1 MRSSLKLFDSVAIA
15 DSLDCVY
22 WVHGQ
27 AGRHWGEGA
36 ESGANASLHLNIN
49 KHGVPSKMP
58 RELLLLQLRDFHE
71 SSPSATPLLA
81 RGEAKRKG
89 VAIATERAV
98 AELWPKRRRVMQPA
112 RSIFTISLSL
122 TLLSLSLSQP
132 ALRQPFV
139 GAPFGPLAVARFC
152 HFWPFTQA
160 SLGPELPF
168 MQSFIRSLTHSLIA
182 SFIHSILITLWPV
195 SCHKLQQH

>member
-1 MRSSLKLFDSVAIA
+1 M
-15 DSLDCVY
+15 
-22 WVHGQ
+22 
-27 AGRHWGEGA
+27 GRRGGTGAEGA

-58 RELLLLQLRDFHE
+58 RELLLLLLQLRDFHE
-71 SSPSATPLLA
+71 SSQSATPLLA
-81 RGEAKRKG
+81 RGEANRKG
-89 VAIATERAV
+89 VAIATERALLLNFGRNA
-98 AELWPKRRRVMQPA
+98 AESCNQLAAFLQSPS
-112 RSIFTISLSL
+112 RSRSRS
-122 TLLSLSLSQP
+122 SLSLSQP

-168 MQSFIRSLTHSLIA
+168 MQSLTHCLIHSL
-182 SFIHSILITLWPV
+182 IHSILITLWPV

>member
-1 MRSSLKLFDSVAIA
+1 MACQAKCRASCCCCFYCSYVTSMSQARVPRLF
-15 DSLDCVY
+15 
-22 WVHGQ
+22 WQ
-27 AGRHWGEGA
+27 EGRLSEKVLPLPQSALLLNFGRNAA
-36 ESGANASLHLNIN
+36 ESCNQLAAFLQSPPRSL
-49 KHGVPSKMP
+49 S
-58 RELLLLQLRDFHE
+58 
-71 SSPSATPLLA
+71 
-81 RGEAKRKG
+81 
-89 VAIATERAV
+89 
-98 AELWPKRRRVMQPA
+98 
-112 RSIFTISLSL
+112 SLSL
-122 TLLSLSLSQP
+122 SRSLSQP

-168 MQSFIRSLTHSLIA
+168 MHSFIRSLTHSLIA